1 LEICKKY
8 GVRLSD
14 VAMRFAM
21 DHPAITTTIVGM
33 NSMSNIQQN
42 VASLDFKIP
51 PELLEELNSVI
62 VPVKN
67 LMWYEG
73 QPENN
78 IPRP

>member
-14 VAMRFAM
+14 VAMRYAM
-21 DHPAITTTIVGM
+21 DHPDITTTIVGM
-33 NSMSNIQQN
+33 NHLSNIQQN
-42 VASLDFKIP
+42 VAAVDFKIP
-51 PELLEELNSVI
+51 AGILDELATVI
-62 VPVKN
+62 APVKN
-67 LMWYEG
+67 LMWFEG